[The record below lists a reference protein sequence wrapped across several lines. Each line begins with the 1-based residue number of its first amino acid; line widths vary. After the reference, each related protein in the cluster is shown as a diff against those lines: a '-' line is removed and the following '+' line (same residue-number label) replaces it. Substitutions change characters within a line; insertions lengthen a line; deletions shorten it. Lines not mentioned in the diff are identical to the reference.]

1 MRRNF
6 LCLLA
11 SAAVLS
17 LASCTTTKFVP
28 DGSYLLDEVKI
39 RTDQKNIRPSSLRM
53 YVRQNPNAKW
63 FSLIKTQL
71 YVYNLSGRDST
82 KWGNKFLRRIGDA
95 PVIYSEDEAK
105 RSEEEITKAVH
116 NMGYMAAT
124 VKRSTKIKKKKI
136 KLYYDVTAGKPYVV
150 QSIKYDIYDPKIASL
165 LKQDSARSLLKE
177 GMYLDVNVLDADRQ
191 RITNKLLRNGY
202 YKFNKDYIGYTA
214 DTVRNTYNV
223 DLTQHLQM
231 YKAHASDSARAH
243 QQYWINKINFITDYD
258 VLQSSALSSV
268 DINDSVHYKGYP
280 IYYKDKLYLRPKVL
294 TDNLRFAS
302 GDLFNERDV
311 QQTYSS
317 FGRLSA
323 LKYTNIRF
331 IETQVGD
338 STMLDCY
345 VMLTKSKHKS
355 VSFEVEG
362 TNSAGDLGAAASVSF
377 QNRNLFRGSET
388 FMIKFRGAYE
398 VISGLQAGY
407 SNNNYTEYG
416 VETSINFPNF
426 LFPFISSDFKRKIRA
441 TTEFGL
447 QYNYQLRPEF
457 LRTMASA
464 NWSYKWT
471 QRQKIQHRI
480 DLINIAFLYL
490 PRISDRFKEDYINK
504 GQNHIFQYN
513 YQNRLIVNMGYSYN
527 YNSVGGSI
535 INNTI
540 ASNSYSIRFNFE
552 SAGNIMYALSKATNI
567 RKNSNGEYAIL
578 GIPYA
583 QYLKG
588 EFDFAKNIR
597 IDHRNSFAFHA
608 GVGIAVPYGNA
619 KTIPFEKQ
627 YFSGGANSVRG
638 WAVRDL
644 GPGSFA
650 GNGNLLDQSG
660 DIKLDASIEY
670 RSKLFWK
677 FQGAAFIDAGNIW
690 TIRSY
695 ANQPGGVFK
704 FDKFYKQIA
713 VAYGLGLRL
722 DLDFFILR
730 FDGGMKA
737 VNPAYETKKEH
748 FPIIHPKFSRDFAF
762 HFAVGY
768 PF

>member
-1 MRRNF
+1 MSKIIVVGGGPSGMMAALNASKSNHEVILLERNGELGRKLLLTGGGRCNITNNRDIEDFFDKVVNNKKF
-6 LCLLA
+6 LYSSFYSFTNKDLL
-11 SAAVLS
+11 SYFEENNLEYKIETDNDHKVY
-17 LASCTTTKFVP
+17 TKSDKSEEVIEALKS
-28 DGSYLLDEVKI
+28 DLKANKVKI
-39 RTDQKNIRPSSLRM
+39 LYNTKVVDLIIENNTVIGVKTENNQTILADKVIISTGGKSYPNTGSDGMM
-53 YVRQNPNAKW
+53 YEILKKYGHTINKIYPA
-63 FSLIKTQL
+63 LIPL
-71 YVYNLSGRDST
+71 
-82 KWGNKFLRRIGDA
+82 
-95 PVIYSEDEAK
+95 
-105 RSEEEITKAVH
+105 
-116 NMGYMAAT
+116 T
-124 VKRSTKIKKKKI
+124 VKESFIKKLQGISMRNVEISCKIKKKKI

-258 VLQSSALSSV
+258 VLQSSAMSSV

-480 DLINIAFLYL
+480 DLINIAFL
-490 PRISDRFKEDYINK
+490 
-504 GQNHIFQYN
+504 
-513 YQNRLIVNMGYSYN
+513 
-527 YNSVGGSI
+527 
-535 INNTI
+535 
-540 ASNSYSIRFNFE
+540 
-552 SAGNIMYALSKATNI
+552 
-567 RKNSNGEYAIL
+567 
-578 GIPYA
+578 
-583 QYLKG
+583 
-588 EFDFAKNIR
+588 
-597 IDHRNSFAFHA
+597 
-608 GVGIAVPYGNA
+608 
-619 KTIPFEKQ
+619 
-627 YFSGGANSVRG
+627 
-638 WAVRDL
+638 
-644 GPGSFA
+644 
-650 GNGNLLDQSG
+650 
-660 DIKLDASIEY
+660 
-670 RSKLFWK
+670 
-677 FQGAAFIDAGNIW
+677 
-690 TIRSY
+690 
-695 ANQPGGVFK
+695 
-704 FDKFYKQIA
+704 
-713 VAYGLGLRL
+713 
-722 DLDFFILR
+722 
-730 FDGGMKA
+730 
-737 VNPAYETKKEH
+737 
-748 FPIIHPKFSRDFAF
+748 
-762 HFAVGY
+762 
-768 PF
+768 